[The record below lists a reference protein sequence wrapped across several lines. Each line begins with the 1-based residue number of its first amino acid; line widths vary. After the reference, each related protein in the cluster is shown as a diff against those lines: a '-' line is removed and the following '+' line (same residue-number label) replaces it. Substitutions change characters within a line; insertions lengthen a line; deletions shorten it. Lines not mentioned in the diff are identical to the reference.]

1 MTFHSI
7 VINPELAASALR
19 NDEADL
25 FLIWLL
31 SKKIDVNNNGIV
43 ELPEVINIINKT
55 LGIQSNYIYKKLK
68 VGENKY
74 WRKPYGTRGSKKMCL
89 LSTKNI
95 IDRLNP
101 DITRAKAFIIPS
113 NIFKFES
120 SKSCKNLLVGL
131 VAARF
136 EDCRP
141 ISIDSLIKNT
151 GQSESTIRN
160 AIKSCSFIK
169 VKSNYELILECN
181 RKLELNQIMQSFD
194 TPWSYRVVQS
204 DEKYQLLRQLPNS
217 YVISEFDRQPL
228 KYRPDKL
235 KKLDKA
241 IFANLVDKKY
251 HIKNEKIT
259 LGESSIV
266 TFNLA

>member
-89 LSTKNI
+89 LSIKNI

-101 DITRAKAFIIPS
+101 DITRTKTFLIPS
-113 NIFKFES
+113 NKIKFE
-120 SKSCKNLLVGL
+120 K
-131 VAARF
+131 
-136 EDCRP
+136 
-141 ISIDSLIKNT
+141 
-151 GQSESTIRN
+151 RN
-160 AIKSCSFIK
+160 M
-169 VKSNYELILECN
+169 N
-181 RKLELNQIMQSFD
+181 R
-194 TPWSYRVVQS
+194 
-204 DEKYQLLRQLPNS
+204 
-217 YVISEFDRQPL
+217 
-228 KYRPDKL
+228 
-235 KKLDKA
+235 
-241 IFANLVDKKY
+241 
-251 HIKNEKIT
+251 
-259 LGESSIV
+259 
-266 TFNLA
+266 